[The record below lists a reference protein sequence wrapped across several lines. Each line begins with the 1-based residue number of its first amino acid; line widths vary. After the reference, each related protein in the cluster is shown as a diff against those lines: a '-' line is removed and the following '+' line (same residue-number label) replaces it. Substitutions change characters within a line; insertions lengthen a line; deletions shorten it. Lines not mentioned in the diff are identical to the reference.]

1 MRLHVLMIL
10 SLVNIVTNA
19 HSLLRKTN
27 TLPPPP
33 LPVMV
38 APFKGI
44 DLPEDTEPVLP
55 APKDDSEL
63 NAIDTSD
70 ASDDDHIPIPTS
82 SSSKPQSLMKNNYAL
97 STFSSSEFNERRKN
111 AAAAE
116 AEEAEADIQFA
127 TKQKKMED
135 SFEKTLAGLS
145 NLPKMPSKN
154 IQNTIKG
161 LK

>member
-44 DLPEDTEPVLP
+44 DLPEAEPVLP

-70 ASDDDHIPIPTS
+70 ASDDDHIPIPT
-82 SSSKPQSLMKNNYAL
+82 SSKPQSLMKNNYAL

>member
-44 DLPEDTEPVLP
+44 DLPDSEPVLP

-82 SSSKPQSLMKNNYAL
+82 TSTSKPQSLMKNNYAL

-154 IQNTIKG
+154 IQDTIKG

>member
-1 MRLHVLMIL
+1 MRLQLLMIL

-44 DLPEDTEPVLP
+44 DLPDTEPVLP

-63 NAIDTSD
+63 NAIAD

-82 SSSKPQSLMKNNYAL
+82 TSSKPQSLMKNNYAL

-135 SFEKTLAGLS
+135 NFEKTLAGLS